1 MNRNN
6 VNLRLFVT
14 TFNCLLFLASSL
26 VCMVPETHKR
36 KSEEITTNSTSS
48 TMAAIPATKHACIPQ
63 NAPKISWLNRINWRH
78 IQSLQQ
84 GDMWRCGYFTIF
96 NVITMY
102 NILMTQREQQVNLE
116 NLKLNTEDCAIEF
129 ENFYSEI
136 FQANPQE
143 TFSQFYQVREGL
155 HLEDG
160 KNLLSMVFGKD
171 IKQIPNLFLA
181 VEFVLRNR
189 DEKRKTIYLLTDQ
202 ATIEKTIPTDFQK
215 PIIIILKTLSHWSC
229 HIFTKTAI
237 FSLDSYIRH
246 GTTYEENCKATSHV
260 THPTKCDCPYIILKD
275 LYRYF
280 SGTPSKKRT
289 VLCLPSTEE
298 IRSHF
303 IPKFP
308 FPI

>member
-1 MNRNN
+1 MNKSK
-6 VNLRLFVT
+6 VQFHLFFIV
-14 TFNCLLFLASSL
+14 CSSL
-26 VCMVPETHKR
+26 FFAYSLSGMKPETHKCSS
-36 KSEEITTNSTSS
+36 KEIASRHSLWS
-48 TMAAIPATKHACIPQ
+48 ASPANKQACIEQ
-63 NAPKISWLNRINWRH
+63 QITPKISWFNRINWGH

-102 NILMTQREQQVNLE
+102 NILTTQHKQQINLE
-116 NLKLNTEDCAIEF
+116 NLKLNTEDCLIEF

-143 TFSQFYQVREGL
+143 TFSQFYQIREGL

-160 KNLLSMVFGKD
+160 KNLLSMIFGKD

-189 DEKRKTIYLLTDQ
+189 DENRRTIYLLADQ
-202 ATIEKTIPTDFQK
+202 STMEKIIPTDFQK

-237 FSLDSYIRH
+237 FSLDSYLRH
-246 GTTYEENCKATSHV
+246 GASYEENCKATSYV
-260 THPTKCDCPYIILKD
+260 THPKKCDCPHVILKD

-280 SGTPSKKRT
+280 SGAPSKKRT
-289 VLCLPSTEE
+289 IICLPSTEE
-298 IRSHF
+298 IRRHF

-308 FPI
+308 LPI